1 MSLATLEITPASSIP
16 NPSVGKISFFIDTD
30 GLFKGKRNNGTV
42 FVVGS
47 GLPPAAL
54 LVKNASNTINEPTTL
69 SLTFPDN
76 VLIDN
81 GSGNL
86 EIDLTAYLSTYTNA
100 TPMPVAVLNYPAG
113 QTFLNEPLK
122 NILDTFLYP
131 PQYPAFTFFGIQSQ
145 ATTLEV
151 GDTVITGAPTGRN
164 FVWGTSNSTNVVTS
178 SLMIQDI
185 TGSVTLASGLNND
198 GSELIILPSPIQKL
212 INDSHIWNISGNN
225 IYSGSFNLN
234 YQIDWLYMAFWGT
247 FTATTLTSADFNS
260 LGSSQLLASIFGAFN
275 FVANLG
281 KYKYYVIEDTLP
293 PPTTFKDQSTLLT
306 VAMADNTDGYTN
318 LTNGNYYQ
326 IVSYTNTFGV
336 TRNYKVYRSKNILNG
351 AITILVA

>member
-1 MSLATLEITPASSIP
+1 
-16 NPSVGKISFFIDTD
+16 
-30 GLFKGKRNNGTV
+30 
-42 FVVGS
+42 
-47 GLPPAAL
+47 
-54 LVKNASNTINEPTTL
+54 
-69 SLTFPDN
+69 
-76 VLIDN
+76 
-81 GSGNL
+81 
-86 EIDLTAYLSTYTNA
+86 
-100 TPMPVAVLNYPAG
+100 
-113 QTFLNEPLK
+113 
-122 NILDTFLYP
+122 
-131 PQYPAFTFFGIQSQ
+131 
-145 ATTLEV
+145 
-151 GDTVITGAPTGRN
+151 
-164 FVWGTSNSTNVVTS
+164 
-178 SLMIQDI
+178 MIQDI